1 MPARLPRTSARKSV
15 SGASVRALRP
25 RLRTAGSRSRAP
37 RTRVA
42 PGRQSVAPASVV
54 RITEAT
60 GDSPRGWEAAVAV
73 AVKASDAKSPIG
85 VEVLRLW
92 AEWDGRALSRY
103 HATVKVAY
111 RQSLKAPAR

>member
-1 MPARLPRTSARKSV
+1 MPARRPKTTARTSV
-15 SGASVRALRP
+15 GASVRVARVGGARP
-25 RLRTAGSRSRAP
+25 RVG
-37 RTRVA
+37 V
-42 PGRQSVAPASVV
+42 GRKSVAPAAVV

-60 GDSPRGWEAAVAV
+60 GESPRGWEAAVAA
-73 AVKASDAKSPIG
+73 AVKSSDARSPIG

-111 RQSLKAPAR
+111 RQSLKAPASR

>member
-1 MPARLPRTSARKSV
+1 MPARPHKTATR
-15 SGASVRALRP
+15 RALTP
-25 RLRTAGSRSRAP
+25 SRAP
-37 RTRVA
+37 VA
-42 PGRQSVAPASVV
+42 VV

-60 GDSPRGWEAAVAV
+60 GESPRGWEAAVAA
-73 AVKASDAKSPIG
+73 AVKSSDTKAPVG

-111 RQSLKAPAR
+111 RQTLRAPAR